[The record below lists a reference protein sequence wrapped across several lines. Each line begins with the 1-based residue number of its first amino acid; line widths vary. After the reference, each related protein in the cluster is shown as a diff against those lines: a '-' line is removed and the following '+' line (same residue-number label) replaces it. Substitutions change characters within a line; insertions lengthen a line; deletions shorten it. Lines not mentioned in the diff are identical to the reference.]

1 MGGGIKRCLT
11 SDAWLSVAYLGP
23 NSRTEKPRKTKLGTE
38 VAHVTR
44 DSASTLFRGQKIKGQ
59 GHQSALVGC
68 SSHYIIYMDDT
79 VIITRT
85 IRCLSIMNIHGARR
99 AERRRR
105 KAFMGWSWAAAC
117 CVNRGGGI
125 SCGLAHSLFMQPT
138 HR

>member
-1 MGGGIKRCLT
+1 M
-11 SDAWLSVAYLGP
+11 S
-23 NSRTEKPRKTKLGTE
+23 
-38 VAHVTR
+38 HVTR
-44 DSASTLFRGQKIKGQ
+44 TALSRSKGQKVKGQ

-99 AERRRR
+99 AGRV
-105 KAFMGWSWAAAC
+105 WAGAGLQRAAY
-117 CVNRGGGI
+117 RGGGI